1 MSPQDCEDD
10 ETECPGGCCSEEGWA
25 CCEDGEYCAETLDD
39 CPDFI
44 GRSSALRKAPKVGG
58 LRACDDDETEC
69 PGGCCSEEGWACC
82 EDGEYCAETLDDCPD
97 FIGRSNP
104 NDAPS
109 HRNPR
114 SVQRPRYYRRP
125 PPSSDPSSSP
135 SSPAETA
142 ALDCSG
148 ETCDED
154 GSEWCCPDD
163 SYECCEDSPNYCA
176 ADEDDCPDDD

>member
-1 MSPQDCEDD
+1 MSPQDCE
-10 ETECPGGCCSEEGWA
+10 
-25 CCEDGEYCAETLDD
+25 
-39 CPDFI
+39 
-44 GRSSALRKAPKVGG
+44 
-58 LRACDDDETEC
+58 DDETEC

-109 HRNPR
+109 HHNPR

-125 PPSSDPSSSP
+125 PPSSDPSSPP
-135 SSPAETA
+135 SSPPAETA